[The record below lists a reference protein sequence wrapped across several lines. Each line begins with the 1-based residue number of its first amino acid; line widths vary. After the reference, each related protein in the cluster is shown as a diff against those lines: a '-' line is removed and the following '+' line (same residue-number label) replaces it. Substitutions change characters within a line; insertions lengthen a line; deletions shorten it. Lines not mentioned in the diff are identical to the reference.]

1 METEM
6 IDPTK
11 MRPAAE
17 PHRTMTD
24 AERQYFAENL
34 LKTDLPPAITATTRG
49 GGNLTLMLDGE
60 LIQLKAEAASGTM
73 YMMRWFRPQ
82 FHDLMEGGLQ
92 HLPGVGR
99 LVATPRGR
107 DRIRLVLVPARKGG
121 KDFRGGG
128 FEADLRL
135 SEITTKL

>member
-1 METEM
+1 M

-49 GGNLTLMLDGE
+49 GGNLTLMSDGE
-60 LIQLKAEAASGTM
+60 FIHLKAEEKGASDTM

-135 SEITTKL
+135 SEIIARL

>member
-1 METEM
+1 M
-6 IDPTK
+6 IDLAK
-11 MRPAAE
+11 MRPATE
-17 PHRTMTD
+17 PHRAMTD
-24 AERQYFAENL
+24 AERQYFAEHL
-34 LKTDLPPAITATTRG
+34 PKTDLPPAITVTTRG
-49 GGNLTLMLDGE
+49 GGNLTLMLDGDF
-60 LIQLKAEAASGTM
+60 IHLKAELASDKM
-73 YMMRWFRPQ
+73 FLMRWFRPQ

-121 KDFRGGG
+121 KDFRGEG

-135 SEITTKL
+135 SEIIARL